1 MTPNYQALKDY
12 FYRNNIRQVDIVE
25 RTGID
30 KATVSNF
37 LAGRRPLGR
46 ENARRLADAFGLSL
60 AFILTGEGDMFPA
73 GRQEVGNGAIVNG
86 GKVEGGINVTATNA
100 ALEAENQRLREEV
113 KWLRSMLENA
123 SRVQASSPT
132 SVTR

>member
-1 MTPNYQALKDY
+1 MATNYQALKDY

-25 RTGID
+25 KTGID

-46 ENARRLADAFGLSL
+46 ENARRLADTFGLSL
-60 AFILTGEGDMFPA
+60 AFVLTGEGDIFPPQSSRSA
-73 GRQEVGNGAIVNG
+73 GDISNSAVTQGDNSPINIV
-86 GKVEGGINVTATNA
+86 ADNA

-113 KWLRSMLENA
+113 KWLRQMLENA
-123 SRVQASSPT
+123 SRVQAQ
-132 SVTR
+132 